1 MLACGY
7 VVRVPLPSRSPPIVR
22 LRLLQRTSALT
33 LFSANTAS
41 SGTLRMCVWHW
52 DYKLACRAHL
62 LAFVVRRDTPPC
74 LQLVFV
80 PPPMYR
86 ALHANHFYQEGLRG
100 IPLTHGTANVR
111 QIRVQTW

>member
-7 VVRVPLPSRSPPIVR
+7 VVRAPLP
-22 LRLLQRTSALT
+22 LRFPSILIPHLSQRTSALT
-33 LFSANTAS
+33 LSFANTAF
-41 SGTLRMCVWHW
+41 SGMLRMSLWHW

-62 LAFVVRRDTPPC
+62 LAFVVRRDTPPR

-80 PPPMYR
+80 PPPMHR